1 MTESSGQF
9 QKPEFNPSPEYL
21 ARQKRIEDAFNLRRP
36 DRIPIVPNVLH
47 YFPTKTKGISNKEAG
62 YNLPLYMEAAKE
74 AAKKY
79 SWDGMPGFGAI
90 RPSKPLELLG
100 IKQFKWP
107 GGGLPDDRPFQFV
120 EGEYMLQSEYDE
132 MLSNPNKFAVNKLW
146 PRISTTLGEVSTMT
160 QMEPPPLLFM
170 SNAFVLPDFLSGI
183 IGQMSGTLKKAL
195 ALADEINT
203 EQALIAKY
211 HLDVMSMGYPVLYT
225 ANTFCAFDWVNDML
239 RGLRGTSLDM
249 YQVPEKLLAIVNMFI
264 PLTIGSSIFMTQLSG
279 IKRVNIYL
287 HRGSAGFMSKE
298 QYEKFYWPSLKGLI
312 LGLIGADILP
322 IVYTEGD
329 YTPRLEYFTEL
340 PPKKFV
346 LHYDRVD
353 RKKAKK
359 VLGNVCC
366 FWGNVPASLLCLG
379 TPQQVMDDV
388 RELIDIFGDNGGL
401 IVDGPLGIPDEAR
414 PENVAAMTEA
424 VYKYGVL

>member
-1 MTESSGQF
+1 MTESTGQF
-9 QKPEFNPSPEYL
+9 QKPEFKPSPEFL
-21 ARQKRIEDAFNLRRP
+21 ARQKRISDAFNLIKP
-36 DRIPIVPNVLH
+36 DRIPVAPNVLH
-47 YFPTKTKGISNKEAG
+47 YFPAKIKGISNKDAG

-74 AAKKY
+74 AAKKFN
-79 SWDGMPGFGAI
+79 WDGMPGFGAV
-90 RPSKPLELLG
+90 RPSKPLEILG

-107 GGGLPDDRPFQFV
+107 GDGLPDDRPFQFV
-120 EGEYMLQSEYDE
+120 EDEYMLQSEYDE
-132 MLSNPNKFAVNKLW
+132 MLANPNAFAVTKLW
-146 PRISTTLGEVSTMT
+146 PRVSSTLGGISAMT
-160 QMEPPPLLFM
+160 QMAASPLLFM
-170 SNAFVLPDFLSGI
+170 SNAFVLPDFLGGV
-183 IGQMSGTLKKAL
+183 IGPLADTLKKAL
-195 ALADEINT
+195 ELAEEVGK
-203 EQALIAKY
+203 EQALVAKY
-211 HLDVMSMGYPVLYT
+211 YFDVMNMGFPVFYT

-249 YQVPEKLLAIVNMFI
+249 YQVPHKLLATINMFI

-312 LGLIGADILP
+312 MGLINAGIMP

-379 TPQQVMDDV
+379 KPQQVIDDV

-401 IVDGPLGIPDEAR
+401 IVDGPLGIPDESR

-424 VYKYGVL
+424 VFKYGVS